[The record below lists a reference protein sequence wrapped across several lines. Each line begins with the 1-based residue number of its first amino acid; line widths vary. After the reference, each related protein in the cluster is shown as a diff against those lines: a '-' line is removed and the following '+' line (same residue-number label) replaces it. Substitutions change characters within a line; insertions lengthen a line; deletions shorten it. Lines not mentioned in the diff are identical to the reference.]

1 MTDTLRIGELA
12 ERTGVEAATLRYYE
26 HRGVLAAPGRS
37 PSGYRR
43 YPKSAVDR
51 VRFIRRARSLGFS
64 LEAIRDLISL
74 RGDADGARRVR
85 DLAEAK
91 LAEIRAQIRDLRAM
105 ERDLR
110 SLTEQC
116 DGRGSGRE
124 CVILGALEG
133 ER

>member
-1 MTDTLRIGELA
+1 MTETLRSGELA

-26 HRGVLAAPGRS
+26 RRGLLAAPART
-37 PSGYRR
+37 PAGYRR
-43 YPKSAVDR
+43 YPQGAVER
-51 VRFIRRARSLGFS
+51 VRFVRRARSLGFS

-74 RGDADGARRVR
+74 RADDHGARRVR

-105 ERDLR
+105 ERDLKT
-110 SLTEQC
+110 LTEQC

-133 ER
+133 AR